1 VTPLD
6 IGLDASA
13 IMRVCGPGRVRAVFE
28 PAIYLDLPGGL
39 VVLTTPALPRGPLH
53 VRVRRL
59 PVVSPGDVASVGD
72 GALRIADQL
81 FALAAPVWAPRLP
94 TPAALAAA
102 RGVARA
108 WLPSA
113 APVLDVTGLVPEVL
127 PSGVVAALRQADL
140 AGLGALLGGRGP
152 GLTPAGDDML
162 AGVLLVARAIRG
174 ELPAGGDLLRGVAT
188 NDIARAFLRCAVEG
202 RCIEPAHDLLDA
214 LARADEGA
222 TDRALAA
229 LSRFGSSSGAALT
242 YGIRAALL
250 ELSTAGFYRQA
261 RAQLV
266 WSIDK
271 SDIKRELRP
280 ACRLKSRTT
289 KG

>member
-1 VTPLD
+1 VNPRD
-6 IGLDASA
+6 VGLDASA
-13 IMRVCGPGRVRAVFE
+13 IMRVRGPGRVRAVFE

-39 VVLTTPALPRGPLH
+39 VVLTTLAVPRGPLH
-53 VRVRRL
+53 VRVQRL
-59 PVVSPGDVASVGD
+59 PVVSPGDIASVD
-72 GALRIADQL
+72 DDALRVADQR
-81 FALAAPVWAPRLP
+81 FALDAPVWAQRLP
-94 TPAALAAA
+94 TSAALAAA

-113 APVLDVTGLVPEVL
+113 APALDVTGVATGVL
-127 PSGVVAALRQADL
+127 SAGVVAALRQEDL

-162 AGVLLVARAIRG
+162 AGALLVARALRG
-174 ELPAGGDLLRGVAT
+174 QLPAVGDLLRGVAT
-188 NDIARAFLRCAVEG
+188 NDIALAFLRCAAAG

-222 TDRALAA
+222 VDRALAA
-229 LSRFGSSSGAALT
+229 LSGFGSSSGAALAC
-242 YGIRAALL
+242 GIRAALL
-250 ELSTAGFYRQA
+250 ELPVARFYRQT
-261 RAQLV
+261 RSQLV

-271 SDIKRELRP
+271 SDTKRELRL
-280 ACRLKSRTT
+280 ARRLKSRTT